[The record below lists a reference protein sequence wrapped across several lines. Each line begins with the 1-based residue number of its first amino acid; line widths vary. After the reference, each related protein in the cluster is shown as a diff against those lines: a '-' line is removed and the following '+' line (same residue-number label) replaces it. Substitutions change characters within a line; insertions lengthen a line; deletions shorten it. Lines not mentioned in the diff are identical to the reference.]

1 MSIYE
6 RVLQFK
12 NKYPGTLAW
21 RLKAHS
27 KIAEKHLNPGE
38 KVRYAFAC
46 QKNDYSIEIFR
57 TFVVVVTNKRIM
69 IAQKRLLFG
78 YLFITIT
85 PDMYNDLT
93 VAMGIIWGK
102 ICIDT
107 VKEVILLSNIS
118 KRALPEIETEI
129 TQFMMD
135 AKGIDKKKKTQD

>member
-1 MSIYE
+1 MGIYE
-6 RVLQFK
+6 RVLKFK
-12 NKYPGTLAW
+12 KKYPGTLAW
-21 RLKAHS
+21 RLKQHC
-27 KIAEKHLNPGE
+27 KIAEKHLNPDE

-46 QKNDYSIEIFR
+46 QKNDFSMEIFR

-93 VAMGIIWGK
+93 VAMGLIWGK

-107 VKEVILLSNIS
+107 VKEVVLLSNIS

-129 TQFMMD
+129 TQFMMEI
-135 AKGIDKKKKTQD
+135 KGEARKKKAQA